1 MIILDTNVLSELMRT
16 QPNPGVMAWIDAQSA
31 DGLFISAITMA
42 EILHGIARLPA
53 SKRKDHLHE
62 MAWAIFSEDF
72 ADRVLP
78 FDAHAASRYAQ
89 WVADSEAK
97 GKPVSMADA
106 QIAAICQLHNASLA
120 TRNVKDFAHGNVSL
134 INPWLVDES

>member
-16 QPNPGVMAWIDAQSA
+16 QPSPAVMAWMDAQSA
-31 DGLFISAITMA
+31 DGLFTSAITMA
-42 EILHGIARLPA
+42 EILHGIARLPT
-53 SKRKDHLHE
+53 SKRKENLHD
-62 MAWAIFSEDF
+62 MARAMFAEDF

-89 WVADSEAK
+89 WVASSEAK
-97 GKPVSMADA
+97 GKPVSLADA

-120 TRNVKDFAHGNVSL
+120 TRNVKDFAHGKVSL
-134 INPWLVDES
+134 INPWLLGES

>member
-16 QPNPGVMAWIDAQSA
+16 QPSPAVMAWMDAQSA
-31 DGLFISAITMA
+31 DGLFTSAITMA
-42 EILHGIARLPA
+42 EILHGIARLPT
-53 SKRKDHLHE
+53 SKRKENLHD
-62 MAWAIFSEDF
+62 MARAMFAEDF

-89 WVADSEAK
+89 WVANSEAK
-97 GKPVSMADA
+97 GKPVSLADA

-120 TRNVKDFAHGNVSL
+120 TRNVKDFAHGKVSL
-134 INPWLVDES
+134 INPWLLGES